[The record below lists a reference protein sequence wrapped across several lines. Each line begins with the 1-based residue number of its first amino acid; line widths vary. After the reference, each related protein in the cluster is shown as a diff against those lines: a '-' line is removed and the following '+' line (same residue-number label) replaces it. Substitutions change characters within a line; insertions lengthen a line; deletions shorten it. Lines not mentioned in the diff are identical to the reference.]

1 MLNRLYSKAMR
12 QLKVVYTYDNRVG
25 FHSRNRNKR
34 RVERYYLA
42 KRAF

>member
-12 QLKVVYTYDNRVG
+12 QLKVVYAYDRVG